1 MVAKIS
7 GTTGGATKGGSMFC
21 EIKSLLAS
29 GEIERLRALASTMEF
44 VDGRVSNQTNPTK
57 QNLQAVRSGTDQRY
71 AESVRIVTE
80 ALGRSREFREFAFPK
95 RLSEPLLSRYDTGMS
110 YGAHPDSPY
119 LPVAPSGLLRTDL
132 SATIFISDAESYHGG
147 ELVVYLGTRKLAFKG
162 SAGDAI
168 VYPSTKLHEV
178 SKVTQGTRLVSI
190 VFIESIIADEYK
202 RAQVHELN
210 EIAAL
215 EGANMSWENRMRFEV
230 ARNNLMRMWSET

>member
-1 MVAKIS
+1 
-7 GTTGGATKGGSMFC
+7 MFR
-21 EIKSLLAS
+21 EIKSLLAPA
-29 GEIERLRALASTMEF
+29 EVARMRNLAETMQF

-57 QNLQAVRSGTDQRY
+57 NNLQAARGADLRY
-71 AESVRIVTE
+71 AESVKIVTDGL
-80 ALGRSREFREFAFPK
+80 ARSREFREFAFPK
-95 RLSEPLLSRYDTGMS
+95 RLSEPLLSRYDIGMS

-132 SATIFISDAESYHGG
+132 SATIFISDPESYDGG
-147 ELVVYLGTRKLAFKG
+147 ELVVYLGNRQLSFKG

-178 SKVTQGTRLVSI
+178 SKVTAGSRLVSI

-202 RAQVHELN
+202 RTQIYELN

-215 EGANMSWENRMRFEV
+215 EGGHMSWENRMRFEV
-230 ARNNLMRMWSET
+230 ARNNLMRMWSES

>member
-1 MVAKIS
+1 VLE
-7 GTTGGATKGGSMFC
+7 GGSMFR
-21 EIKSLLAS
+21 EIKSLLAPA
-29 GEIERLRALASTMEF
+29 EVARMRNLAETMQF

-57 QNLQAVRSGTDQRY
+57 NNLQAARGADLRY
-71 AESVRIVTE
+71 AESVKIVTDGL
-80 ALGRSREFREFAFPK
+80 ARSREFREFAFPK
-95 RLSEPLLSRYDTGMS
+95 RLSEPLLSRYDIGMS

-132 SATIFISDAESYHGG
+132 SATIFISDPESYDGG
-147 ELVVYLGTRKLAFKG
+147 ELVVYLGNRQLSFKG

-178 SKVTQGTRLVSI
+178 SKVTGGSRLVSI

-202 RAQVHELN
+202 RTQIYELN

-215 EGANMSWENRMRFEV
+215 EGAHMSWENRMRFEV
-230 ARNNLMRMWSET
+230 ARNNLMRMWSES